1 MNPVFA
7 RGGDPF
13 RHTYDRRMLDGRTLA
28 PIRLGNDAAASTATQ
43 SAETQGEGPPLHT
56 AEEIMPIT
64 TEDTLRWLHQVAV
77 VLHENREFL
86 TQLDSPIGDAD
97 HGINMDRGFQAVIA
111 KLPTVADMDIGSIL
125 KTVGTTLVSTVGG
138 ASGPLYGT
146 AFLRAG
152 LANSGKHELYEAD
165 VVGMLEA
172 ALEGIKAR
180 GKAQPGEKTMVD
192 AFTPALEAAKE
203 AEAQNLGLSQLLRR
217 ASDAAEKGM
226 KATIP
231 LLATKGRAS
240 YLGGRSIGHQDPGAT
255 SSWLIL
261 KTLADTCG

>member
-1 MNPVFA
+1 
-7 RGGDPF
+7 
-13 RHTYDRRMLDGRTLA
+13 
-28 PIRLGNDAAASTATQ
+28 
-43 SAETQGEGPPLHT
+43 
-56 AEEIMPIT
+56 MPIT
-64 TEDTLRWLHQVAV
+64 TEDTVRWINQVAL

-97 HGINMDRGFQAVIA
+97 HGINMDRGFKAVLE
-111 KLPTVADMDIGSIL
+111 KLPAVAAMDIGSIL

-152 LANSGKHELYEAD
+152 MATSGKHELYEAD
-165 VVGMLEA
+165 VVNLLEV
-172 ALEGIKAR
+172 ALEGVKAR

-192 AFTPALEAAKE
+192 ALTPALAAAKE
-203 AEAQNLGLSQLLRR
+203 AEAQNLGLSELLRR
-217 ASDAAEKGM
+217 ASEAAEKGM

-231 LLATKGRAS
+231 MLATKGRAS
-240 YLGGRSIGHQDPGAT
+240 YLGERSIGHQDPGAT

-261 KTLADTCG
+261 KTLADICG